1 MAWRGQIVDS
11 RGSPSG
17 LDDVALRAC
26 GYGREA
32 EGLVGG
38 ENKIPRLKGA
48 GGPVQC
54 SRRCVT
60 VGNAW
65 TSKRIDK
72 GDLPCAR
79 RGRDSCLSYDM
90 RTMAQAHT
98 ADTLCARTDTTSAV
112 FK

>member
-1 MAWRGQIVDS
+1 MQ
-11 RGSPSG
+11 P
-17 LDDVALRAC
+17 
-26 GYGREA
+26 
-32 EGLVGG
+32 
-38 ENKIPRLKGA
+38 
-48 GGPVQC
+48 Q
-54 SRRCVT
+54 VT

-112 FK
+112 FISERDASKRQDLSNAAAGVN